1 MRALLCL
8 ELAHECVS
16 SARHAPADT
25 KDKPRERFKALV

>member
-25 KDKPRERFKALV
+25 KDKPQERFKALA